1 MTPMRATNQ
10 IDDANWSDV
19 LDRDNL
25 IRKLVD
31 VVEGEFLTV
40 GRPNSV
46 LILDTCEDVLKE
58 IGEKPET

>member
-1 MTPMRATNQ
+1 MRATNQ

-31 VVEGEFLTV
+31 IVEGEFLTL

-46 LILDTCEDVLKE
+46 LILDTCDEALE
-58 IGEKPET
+58 AIGEKPEIQE

>member
-1 MTPMRATNQ
+1 MRTTNK
-10 IDDANWSDV
+10 ITGDADLYDV

-31 VVEGEFLTV
+31 VVEGEFLTI

-46 LILDTCEDVLKE
+46 LILDTCDDALEA
-58 IGEKPET
+58 IGEKPEIQE